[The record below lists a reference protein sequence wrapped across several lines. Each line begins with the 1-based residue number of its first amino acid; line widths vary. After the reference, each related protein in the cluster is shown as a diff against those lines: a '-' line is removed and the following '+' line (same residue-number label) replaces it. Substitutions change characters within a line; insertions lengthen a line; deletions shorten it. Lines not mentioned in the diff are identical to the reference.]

1 MGVLL
6 SLLQLVF
13 AYVKGQEDS
22 TYPLQMV
29 RFPLPQL
36 GALRHSSPWTLSQ
49 TTLTLERCSGAQTQT
64 QDNEPPTPN
73 KAILGDKSPGPHQPS

>member
-36 GALRHSSPWTLSQ
+36 GALGNSRKKSVWKHIKELNHGGG
-49 TTLTLERCSGAQTQT
+49 SGVGVRGH
-64 QDNEPPTPN
+64 
-73 KAILGDKSPGPHQPS
+73 I